1 MSTNSKQASENLEQK
16 KMDTDASIDQVR
28 NLLFGA
34 EVNELNNKREQLDKA
49 LSDKINTLEQA
60 FEKQLKNLSS
70 EFNHKLDDVTKHHED
85 HTKESG
91 QHFKQIEN
99 QLDELAQIQAKNHQ
113 QMEDMLN
120 MEIADL
126 SKQMNDQFDQLEI
139 LVQQQLDSLK
149 EQKMNRNQLADLLMS
164 MAQSVKQD

>member
-16 KMDTDASIDQVR
+16 EVITDASIDQVR

-34 EVNELNNKREQLDKA
+34 EVNELNNKREQLDKT

-60 FEKQLKNLSS
+60 FEKQLKILSS
-70 EFNHKLDDVTKHHED
+70 EFNHKLDDVNKHHEE
-85 HTKESG
+85 HTKESS
-91 QHFKQIEN
+91 QHFKQLEH

-120 MEIADL
+120 MEVADL

-164 MAQSVKQD
+164 MAQSVKQE